1 MFESGIE
8 TMWKTLHQLA
18 IPPRLYQICGWFI
31 PWLAIASVVV
41 LTVGWIW
48 GFGFAPADY
57 QQGNSYR
64 IIYLHV
70 PAAIWSMGI
79 YASMAVA
86 AFIGLVWQMKMAN
99 LAVAAMAP
107 IGAVF
112 TFIALVTGSAWGKPM
127 WGTWWV
133 WDARLTSE
141 LVLLFLYVGVIALWH
156 AFDDRRLAGRAAG
169 ILVLIGVVNLP
180 IIHYSVEWW
189 NTLHQGST
197 RMQQSIDPAMR
208 SPLRWSIFGFLLLS
222 ATLTL
227 MRMRNLILLMEKRR
241 PWVSELILKRGH
253 ENMLRLAKSPYVLKV
268 FNYDENSDSYL
279 MEKCDCNVYDYLE
292 NNPFKDDK
300 LILQVI
306 EELLL
311 GMKDVHEAGIIH
323 RDLHLGNILIKEGHV
338 VLSDFGLSKD
348 TMINHSLK
356 STSTPKNSHYFI
368 DPIGLHDF
376 TALDKLSDI
385 YSIGKI
391 IDYITGESELNKKLS
406 FVISKATERNRTKR
420 YAAVDELIQD
430 VNSSVKEISE
440 EEKIKNIE
448 ENLQRGEISKD
459 VEEFVMRLMRQEQLS
474 NYIVRK
480 QLYTF

>member
-1 MFESGIE
+1 
-8 TMWKTLHQLA
+8 MWKTLHQLA

-180 IIHYSVEWW
+180 IIHYSRSGGTPCIRINADAAKYRSGDAFAAALVDFW
-189 NTLHQGST
+189 L
-197 RMQQSIDPAMR
+197 PA
-208 SPLRWSIFGFLLLS
+208 PVCH
-222 ATLTL
+222 AD
-227 MRMRNLILLMEKRR
+227 
-241 PWVSELILKRGH
+241 
-253 ENMLRLAKSPYVLKV
+253 A
-268 FNYDENSDSYL
+268 DAD
-279 MEKCDCNVYDYLE
+279 
-292 NNPFKDDK
+292 
-300 LILQVI
+300 
-306 EELLL
+306 
-311 GMKDVHEAGIIH
+311 A
-323 RDLHLGNILIKEGHV
+323 
-338 VLSDFGLSKD
+338 
-348 TMINHSLK
+348 
-356 STSTPKNSHYFI
+356 
-368 DPIGLHDF
+368 
-376 TALDKLSDI
+376 
-385 YSIGKI
+385 
-391 IDYITGESELNKKLS
+391 
-406 FVISKATERNRTKR
+406 
-420 YAAVDELIQD
+420 
-430 VNSSVKEISE
+430 
-440 EEKIKNIE
+440 
-448 ENLQRGEISKD
+448 
-459 VEEFVMRLMRQEQLS
+459 
-474 NYIVRK
+474 
-480 QLYTF
+480 